1 MEACWK
7 RYSRLAIV
15 VLSGLGAFACV
26 QSDQSSSTSA
36 SSAAA
41 TTDSAP
47 RVEADKPFAPG
58 GTITLRLAAGSYEV
72 RAAADGHIRV
82 TLRGNIGETKVRV
95 TTGEGSAEVI
105 VKDTPHN
112 NFHAIVEVPAASDL
126 VTRLTAG
133 EFTMA
138 AITGNKDIEST
149 AGNVTVDIAD
159 PNEYAEV
166 DTSVK
171 AGEIEAAP
179 FGGSKSGILPHF
191 TWSGQGKYKLHATLG
206 AGNLVLRKS

>member
-1 MEACWK
+1 MTACWK
-7 RYSRLAIV
+7 RYSGLAIV
-15 VLSGLGAFACV
+15 VLSSLGAFACA
-26 QSDQSSSTSA
+26 QPDQTTT
-36 SSAAA
+36 A
-41 TTDSAP
+41 TTATTGSAP

-58 GTITLRLAAGSYEV
+58 GAITLQLAAGSYDV
-72 RAAADGHIRV
+72 RAAADNHIRV
-82 TLRGNIGETKVRV
+82 TLSGNIGETKVDV
-95 TTGEGSAEVI
+95 TTGEGRAEVV

-112 NFHAIVEVPAASDL
+112 NFHAVVEVPNASDL

-133 EFTMA
+133 EFTLA

-149 AGNVTVDIAD
+149 AGNVTVDVAD

-166 DTSVK
+166 DASVK
-171 AGEIEAAP
+171 AGDIEAAP
-179 FGGSKSGILPHF
+179 FGGSKSGLLPHF